1 MELNELSLQELK
13 ALKDQAWTKFSSMS
27 YNTKYKRQAEKE
39 YNRLLEA
46 YRQKLNEVTS
56 KQ

>member
-1 MELNELSLQELK
+1 MELNELTLQELK
-13 ALKDQAWTKFSSMS
+13 TLKDQAWIKYSTMS
-27 YNTKYKRQAEKE
+27 YSTKYKKQAEKE

-56 KQ
+56 K

>member
-1 MELNELSLQELK
+1 MELNELTLQELK
-13 ALKDQAWTKFSSMS
+13 TLKDEAWIKYSTMS
-27 YNTKYKRQAEKE
+27 YNTKYKKQAEKE

-56 KQ
+56 K